1 MAHISTYFRDE
12 QLQKA
17 LSILLLPGQSTG
29 TVQDALDKI
38 EVAEDNNKSIPN
50 GKLSLYQDP
59 VSHWW
64 SSVLS
69 ASSHWMLSQTLQAS
83 NYYQEIYSVPHFPEE
98 TQVTIGKSNF

>member
-29 TVQDALDKI
+29 TVQDGLDKI
-38 EVAEDNNKSIPN
+38 EVAEDNYKSILN

-69 ASSHWMLSQTLQAS
+69 ASSHWMLNQTLQAS